1 VSKRNTDFRESCL
14 FALLAML
21 VLELFASFLF
31 SGFNE
36 REVWG
41 ERHIFIS

>member
-21 VLELFASFLF
+21 VLGAAVKPRNMIKIKNFQKDEK
-31 SGFNE
+31 
-36 REVWG
+36 
-41 ERHIFIS
+41 